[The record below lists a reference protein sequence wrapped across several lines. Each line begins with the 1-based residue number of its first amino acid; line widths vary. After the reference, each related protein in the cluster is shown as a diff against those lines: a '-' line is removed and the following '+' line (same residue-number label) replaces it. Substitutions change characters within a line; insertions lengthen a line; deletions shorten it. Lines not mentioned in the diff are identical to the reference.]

1 MHLADKKSAVIIE
14 VNPTKQHLEIIN
26 WHYLSREALERK
38 KDKPSRRGRILTLSE
53 DNAAADT
60 HDSLSSDDKGNT
72 LSSDEQG
79 MGEESSPQENSH
91 EEKPDKPAG
100 KKPRK
105 KKKKAEEGEM
115 SAEEFEDAF
124 NSLNAGDAATEALGK
139 RVLPHY
145 APGKNRIELNAE
157 KFNSVRLGDETKAQ
171 CMVHEM
177 IHAVTCWAMHMAK
190 ENPAALTESQL
201 AAVRDIEAVY
211 EAIKDDGAVR
221 AALRTGT
228 RVEDNAEY
236 GLTSA
241 EEMIAELANP
251 AFRAVLKA
259 KQLFRQLING
269 VKRLLGIDVTGSSD
283 RTDAAAVLEG
293 ALETLLNEFD
303 QDVYRDYT
311 DLAAMGHARETFDMQ
326 MAGEDANPLIE
337 GERRLAEELSRNEN
351 TRGIVMLGLSET
363 SFEIVHMTGEH
374 PFSIDNSVTHF
385 DLTEFKKE
393 VTQWAE
399 ENGLICELSNEESG
413 GKGTIS
419 ISKNSIKEM
428 MDKKTFEKSDNR
440 DFHFAVLTHLK
451 EIIKKAKLA
460 ETQPFLNKNKVT
472 GERGEAGSNTG
483 LIVHRLY
490 AAVEIDGKLYRV
502 KLTLRK
508 VKSDNQTKAYSY
520 QINDIEK
527 IELLQGQT
535 NKIHKGTLLRAVSNS
550 ISGAKLL
557 TGVGKSHENNK
568 PLLDESAEL
577 RLPEENQ
584 SSTEDEPEENGRAD
598 TTLARQGTGEK
609 TADDVAQA
617 ADLWTKAWGPDAR
630 TPAQRR
636 RFAREERRRMRARAE
651 SIADPSPWP
660 NATRWNAASKWTTM
674 GLSARRP
681 NSSSVCLSAD
691 KVFKPIIYLN
701 AGAVS
706 SLFSGKGGNVSSARS
721 YWSIIL

>member
-1 MHLADKKSAVIIE
+1 MNEKKTSH
-14 VNPTKQHLEIIN
+14 QGG
-26 WHYLSREALERK
+26 
-38 KDKPSRRGRILTLSE
+38 GRILTLSE

-91 EEKPDKPAG
+91 EEKPDKPSG

-139 RVLPHY
+139 RVLAHY

-201 AAVRDIEAVY
+201 AAVRDIEEVY

-228 RVEDNAEY
+228 RVEENAEY

-251 AFRAVLKA
+251 AFRAALKA

-269 VKRLLGIDVTGSSD
+269 VKRLLGINVTGSASQ
-283 RTDAAAVLEG
+283 TDAAAVLEN
-293 ALETLLNEFD
+293 ALDTLLNEFD

-311 DLAAMGHARETFDMQ
+311 DLAAMGHARETFDMSF
-326 MAGEDANPLIE
+326 
-337 GERRLAEELSRNEN
+337 AESEEEFEA
-351 TRGIVMLGLSET
+351 TRDKAI
-363 SFEIVHMTGEH
+363 
-374 PFSIDNSVTHF
+374 
-385 DLTEFKKE
+385 
-393 VTQWAE
+393 A
-399 ENGLICELSNEESG
+399 ENGSVMPGLREKVFNVVEVSPMKFIENFRHSFDNIYKPFIKALQSKRFNIIDSEGRVVSVGLNHDSIRKLSAKDSYDETKK
-413 GKGTIS
+413 KGR
-419 ISKNSIKEM
+419 
-428 MDKKTFEKSDNR
+428 SDR
-440 DFHFAVLTHLK
+440 PVYFAVLNNLGEVLSQAIEVEVHPDKRKDENHKRGNNGEGT
-451 EIIKKAKLA
+451 EKL
-460 ETQPFLNKNKVT
+460 
-472 GERGEAGSNTG
+472 
-483 LIVHRLY
+483 VHRYYAVVRLENSNKLSRVLFTILENKDLTHNTLY
-490 AAVEIDGKLYRV
+490 SQEVIDIEIKGELSD
-502 KLTLRK
+502 
-508 VKSDNQTKAYSY
+508 KSDSSSTGILGAESDSLRSLGVAKV
-520 QINDIEK
+520 
-527 IELLQGQT
+527 LQGVE
-535 NKIHKGTLLRAVSNS
+535 KSYDP
-550 ISGAKLL
+550 
-557 TGVGKSHENNK
+557 GKFV
-568 PLLDESAEL
+568 LDESAEL

-584 SSTEDEPEENGRAD
+584 ASAEDEPEENGRAD
-598 TTLARQGTGEK
+598 TTLTRQGTGEK
-609 TADDVAQA
+609 TADDVARA
-617 ADLWTKAWGPDAR
+617 ADLWTKAWGPEAR

-651 SIADPSPWP
+651 SIA
-660 NATRWNAASKWTTM
+660 AKL
-674 GLSARRP
+674 GL
-681 NSSSVCLSAD
+681 D
-691 KVFKPIIYLN
+691 
-701 AGAVS
+701 
-706 SLFSGKGGNVSSARS
+706 NV
-721 YWSIIL
+721 